1 MSRGGGYTRRMRS
14 QLHDVPAVALLLF
27 ACVAFGCGDKN
38 DDTAS
43 SATGSSGDGS
53 GDGSGEG
60 SGEGTGDSGSDSGSG
75 SGGDDTGICGEGYDL
90 TWDNWGCSFFATYCD
105 SCHAASSPNRFGAP
119 EHATFDTLE
128 EVEAWSTVIYLMV
141 LEDETMPLGGGVYEE
156 DLYLLD
162 VFLTCSL

>member
-1 MSRGGGYTRRMRS
+1 MTPEDGYTFSMHAQLRS
-14 QLHDVPAVALLLF
+14 LSALALLF
-27 ACVAFGCGDKN
+27 VSCVVVGCGDKN

-43 SATGSSGDGS
+43 SATGSTGGGS
-53 GDGSGEG
+53 GDGG
-60 SGEGTGDSGSDSGSG
+60 GEGTGDGTGDDGSDSGT
-75 SGGDDTGICGEGYDL
+75 GGDDTGICGQGYDL
-90 TWDNWGCSFFATYCD
+90 TWDNWGSSFFATYCD

-156 DLYLLD
+156 DLFLLD

>member
-1 MSRGGGYTRRMRS
+1 MTPEDGYTFSMLAQLRS
-14 QLHDVPAVALLLF
+14 LPALALLLVS
-27 ACVAFGCGDKN
+27 CVVVGCGDKN

-43 SATGSSGDGS
+43 SATGSTGGGS
-53 GDGSGEG
+53 GDGG
-60 SGEGTGDSGSDSGSG
+60 GEGTGDGTGDDGSDSGT
-75 SGGDDTGICGEGYDL
+75 GGDDTGICGQGYDL
-90 TWDNWGCSFFATYCD
+90 TWDNWGSSFFATYCD

-156 DLYLLD
+156 DLFLLD